1 MGNVP
6 RFKSSARTSS
16 TIHEFSRPKL
26 RQFSRSRPR
35 PILYATRRS
44 RTSTTKAKLWKSNG
58 WNATSKSELSSW
70 WTWGSAGSKWVHGW
84 TWGSR
89 VPTPNESN
97 ATKFSTATAA
107 KSAINGSIATW
118 TSRKYGTTTATT
130 TNESWIW
137 STATKS
143 LLKRKNNFFHTLE
156 KKKKKKKKK

>member
-1 MGNVP
+1 MVIKWVECDLTIRIILMG
-6 RFKSSARTSS
+6 
-16 TIHEFSRPKL
+16 
-26 RQFSRSRPR
+26 
-35 PILYATRRS
+35 TRR
-44 RTSTTKAKLWKSNG
+44 
-58 WNATSKSELSSW
+58 
-70 WTWGSAGSKWVHGW
+70 SAGSKWVHGW

-97 ATKFSTATAA
+97 ATKFSTTAAAKYANADA

-143 LLKRKNNFFHTLE
+143 LLKRKNKFLYTSFKKKKKFFSHPF
-156 KKKKKKKKK
+156 KKKKKKKKKKK